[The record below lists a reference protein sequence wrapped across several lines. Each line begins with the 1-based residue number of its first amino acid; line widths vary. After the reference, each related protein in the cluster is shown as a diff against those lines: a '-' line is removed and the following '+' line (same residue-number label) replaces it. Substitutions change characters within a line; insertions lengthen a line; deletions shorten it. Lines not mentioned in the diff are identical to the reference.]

1 MGVVPEDE
9 LNGGWYWPS
18 PQGVLEEEKTG
29 LLAALDTLGLQV
41 LASHEREWGDVL
53 AVT

>member
-9 LNGGWYWPS
+9 LNGGCYWPS
-18 PQGVLEEEKTG
+18 PKGVLEEEKTG
-29 LLAALDTLGLQV
+29 LLASLDTSDLQV
-41 LASHEREWGDVL
+41 LDSHKRGWGDFM